1 MVSGIIGFSGFVG
14 SNLCS
19 QREFN
24 YFYNSRNISEIRG
37 MRFDELVIT
46 GVPAVKWLANKEPEA
61 DLLNIKK
68 LIGELKEVEASRVI
82 LISTVDVY
90 PNPVFVNESTLIN
103 IHCCQPYGK
112 HRLFFENFV
121 QDFFPNVHVLRLPG
135 LFGHGLKKNIIFDF
149 LNNNRI
155 DLIDSRNSFQFYC
168 LDSLSN
174 DIEIAKSNNIR
185 LLNVSVEPLSVKD
198 VAKCCGFD
206 DFDNKLDGP
215 LIEYDFKS
223 IHYSCWV
230 GGKSGYLYSKEHC
243 LNALSNFVEG
253 VDKDV

>member
-1 MVSGIIGFSGFVG
+1 
-14 SNLCS
+14 
-19 QREFN
+19 
-24 YFYNSRNISEIRG
+24 